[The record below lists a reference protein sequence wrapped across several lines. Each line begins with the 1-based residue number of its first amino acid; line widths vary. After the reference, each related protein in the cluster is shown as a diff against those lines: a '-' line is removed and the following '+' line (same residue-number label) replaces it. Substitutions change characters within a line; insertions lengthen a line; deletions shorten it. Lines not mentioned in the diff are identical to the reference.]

1 MTTRRPRNAVTKHLV
16 LLAVFLFPA
25 CATITLPCRD
35 ARTYTPS
42 TDAQDHTF
50 QAIQCADSIIAVIGN
65 LQKP

>member
-1 MTTRRPRNAVTKHLV
+1 MTKHLV
-16 LLAVFLFPA
+16 LLAVLSLPA

-35 ARTYTPS
+35 AHSYTPS
-42 TDAQDHTF
+42 TDAQGHTF